1 MKSDLISVIREMSQF
16 LGKHLTELKILQL
29 DDFLYIDNFRQL
41 HIAKLPNG
49 ESKSLLVRKGKVGEW
64 KKYMIGEN
72 LLKWNQW
79 IYNNST
85 DIGFEIKY

>member
-1 MKSDLISVIREMSQF
+1 MKSDLISVIRKMSKF
-16 LGKHLTELKILQL
+16 LGKHLTELKILEL

-41 HIAKLPNG
+41 HTVKLPTG

-64 KKYMIGEN
+64 KKYMVGKN
-72 LLKWNQW
+72 LEKWNQW
-79 IYNNST
+79 IDNNSK